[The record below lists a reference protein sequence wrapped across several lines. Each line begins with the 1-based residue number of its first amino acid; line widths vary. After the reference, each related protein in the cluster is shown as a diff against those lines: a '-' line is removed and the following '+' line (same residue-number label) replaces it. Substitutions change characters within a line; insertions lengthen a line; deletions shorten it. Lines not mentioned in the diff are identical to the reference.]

1 MLAIRKEIL
10 MKHDQSGSL
19 PNAGKPEVDG
29 SEQIAAHAAS
39 GPNVEQNGAPPTNRA
54 PLSCKPIEKILRFG
68 VDSLYLSFK
77 GEMAKG
83 VQKRL
88 DALKL
93 CAQSADPAEQAKAQL
108 LIGPHAFM
116 VHDRGA
122 RRFPYV
128 ISDPCFR
135 IQLSSEKS
143 KSLPM
148 AYVKLS
154 ARYLSTV
161 TPLEGLKALIA
172 ILETI
177 GDIDQNPSV
186 SRIDL
191 FADFVSQVDM
201 ESWGRDAWV
210 TRADAMGQYAE
221 GNKFTGWCIG
231 TGGPIMMRLYDKN
244 LEIEKSGSQYVR
256 TLWDAGGWKDGEPVW
271 RLEFEFKKETLSK
284 FGLDR
289 FTSVMDQLNGLWTYA
304 MDDWLRLC
312 IPNPEDQTRSR
323 WPVHPVWA
331 ALSSVDFGTPEMPR
345 LSKVIVTRKPD
356 HEAIIRRS
364 ISGLV
369 SFMAR
374 ESIVDLSEG
383 LVRLNQC
390 IEEQI
395 ASDAF
400 WAGVDPVKYLV
411 SKVALKRREYF
422 MPASMEGDNDPF
434 AADLDAETEAYRRA
448 SRGG

>member
-1 MLAIRKEIL
+1 MGHFL
-10 MKHDQSGSL
+10 MQFTPQSGSKFS
-19 PNAGKPEVDG
+19 AI
-29 SEQIAAHAAS
+29 QH
-39 GPNVEQNGAPPTNRA
+39 
-54 PLSCKPIEKILRFG
+54 
-68 VDSLYLSFK
+68 LYLSFK

-83 VQKRL
+83 MQKKL

-93 CAQSADPAEQAKAQL
+93 CAQSADPAEQGKAQL

-201 ESWGRDAWV
+201 ESWDRESWV
-210 TRADAMGQYAE
+210 TRADAVHQYAE
-221 GNKFTGWCIG
+221 GQKFTGWCIG

-244 LEIEKSGSQYVR
+244 LEVEKSGSQYVR

-289 FTSVMDQLNGLWTYA
+289 FTSVMAQLNGIWTYA

-331 ALSSVDFGTPEMPR
+331 ALSSVDFGSPEMPR
-345 LSKVIVTRKPD
+345 LERVIVTNKPTVD
-356 HEAIIRRS
+356 SIVRRC
-364 ISGLV
+364 IAGLV
-369 SFMAR
+369 SLMALK
-374 ESIVDLSEG
+374 SIVDLSEG
-383 LVRLNQC
+383 KECLNNC

-411 SKVALKRREYF
+411 SKIALKRREYF
-422 MPASMEGDNDPF
+422 MPASMVDDDDPF
-434 AADLDAETEAYRRA
+434 AEDLDEMAEQYRRA
-448 SRGG
+448 ARGG

>member
-1 MLAIRKEIL
+1 ME
-10 MKHDQSGSL
+10 HDQSGTL
-19 PNAGKPEVDG
+19 PITRKPEVDG
-29 SEQIAAHAAS
+29 SEQIAAPAAS
-39 GPNVEQNGAPPTNRA
+39 GPNVEQAGALLSNTA
-54 PLSCKPIEKILRFG
+54 PLSCKPVEKILRWG

-77 GEMAKG
+77 GEIAKG
-83 VQKRL
+83 IQKKL

-93 CAQSADPAEQAKAQL
+93 CAQSPDPAEKAKAQL
-108 LIGPHAFM
+108 LVGNHAFM

-122 RRFPYV
+122 GKFAYV

-135 IQLSSEKS
+135 ISISKESS

-154 ARYLSTV
+154 ARYLSSV
-161 TPLEGLKALIA
+161 TPLEGLKAVIA

-177 GDIDQNPSV
+177 GDVDQDPSV

-191 FADFVSQVDM
+191 FADFVSHVDM
-201 ESWGRDAWV
+201 ESWGRESWV

-221 GNKFTGWCIG
+221 GQKFTGWCIG
-231 TGGPIMMRLYDKN
+231 TGGPVMMRLYDKN

-271 RLEFEFKKETLSK
+271 RLEFEFKKESLTK

-289 FTSVMDQLNGLWTYA
+289 FMSVMEQLNGLWTYA

-312 IPNPEDQTRSR
+312 VPNPEDATRSR

-331 ALSSVDFGTPEMPR
+331 ALSSLDFGSPDMPKLKR
-345 LSKVIVTRKPD
+345 VVVTNKPTI
-356 HEAIIRRS
+356 ESVVRRC
-364 ISGLV
+364 IAGLV
-369 SFMAR
+369 SLMAMK
-374 ESIVDLSEG
+374 SIVDLSEG
-383 LVRLNQC
+383 TECLSDC
-390 IEEQI
+390 IGEQI
-395 ASDAF
+395 AADAH
-400 WAGVDPVKYLV
+400 WAGVDPVNYLV
-411 SKVALKRREYF
+411 SKIALKRREYF
-422 MPASMEGDNDPF
+422 MPASMVDDEDPF
-434 AADLDAETEAYRRA
+434 AEDLDEMAAEYRRA

>member
-1 MLAIRKEIL
+1 M
-10 MKHDQSGSL
+10 
-19 PNAGKPEVDG
+19 
-29 SEQIAAHAAS
+29 
-39 GPNVEQNGAPPTNRA
+39 
-54 PLSCKPIEKILRFG
+54 
-68 VDSLYLSFK
+68 
-77 GEMAKG
+77 
-83 VQKRL
+83 QKKL

-93 CAQSADPAEQAKAQL
+93 CAQSADPAEKAKAQL

-116 VHDRGA
+116 VHDKGA
-122 RRFPYV
+122 PKFPFV

-177 GDIDQNPSV
+177 GDVDQNPSV

-191 FADFVSQVDM
+191 FADFVSYFDM

-221 GNKFTGWCIG
+221 GRKFTGWCVG

-244 LEIEKSGSQYVR
+244 LEIEKSGSHYIR

-289 FTSVMDQLNGLWTYA
+289 FTSVMDQLNGIWAYA

-331 ALSSVDFGTPEMPR
+331 ALSSVDFGSPEMPKLER
-345 LSKVIVTRKPD
+345 VIVTNKPTVD
-356 HEAIIRRS
+356 SIVRRC
-364 ISGLV
+364 IAGLV
-369 SFMAR
+369 SLMALK
-374 ESIVDLSEG
+374 SIVDLSEG
-383 LVRLNQC
+383 KECLSNC

-411 SKVALKRREYF
+411 SKIALKRREYF
-422 MPASMEGDNDPF
+422 MPASMVDDDDPF
-434 AADLDAETEAYRRA
+434 AEDLDAMAEEYRRA
-448 SRGG
+448 ARGA